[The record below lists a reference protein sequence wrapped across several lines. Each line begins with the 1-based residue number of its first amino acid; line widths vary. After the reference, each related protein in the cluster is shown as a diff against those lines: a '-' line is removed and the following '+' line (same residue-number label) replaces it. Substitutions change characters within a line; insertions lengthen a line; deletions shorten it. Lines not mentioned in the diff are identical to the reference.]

1 MVTIRTSGERGHLNF
16 GWLDTYHTFSF
27 GDYYDPAHMGFRAL
41 RVINDDRVAPGMG
54 FDTHPHKDMEII
66 TYVLEGALAH
76 RDSLGSQG
84 VIRPGEVQVM
94 TAGRGIRHSEFN
106 ASKTE
111 QVHLLQIWIKP
122 RAAGL
127 EPAYAQKEFPREKRL
142 NRLQAVASPDERDGS
157 LKINQDAVVYASIL
171 EKGKSVEHALAA
183 GRHAWV
189 QVARG
194 DVEVNGVRLGAG
206 DGVSVSDEKAL
217 EIAGAAESEL
227 LLFELA

>member
-1 MVTIRTSGERGHLNF
+1 MLTVRKSADRGHLNF

-27 GDYYDPAHMGFRAL
+27 GEYHDPAHMGFRSL

-66 TYVLEGALAH
+66 TYVLEGELAH
-76 RDSLGSQG
+76 RDSLGSEG
-84 VIRPGEVQVM
+84 TIKPGEVQVM

-106 ASKTE
+106 ASKTN

-122 RAAGL
+122 GAPGL
-127 EPAYAQKEFPREKRL
+127 PPAYAQKEFPREKRL

-157 LKINQDAVVYASIL
+157 LKINQDAVVYAAVL
-171 EKGKSVEHALAA
+171 EEGTSVNLELKP

-189 QVARG
+189 QVGRG
-194 DVEVNGVRLGAG
+194 EVEVNGVRLGTG

-217 EIAGAAESEL
+217 KIAGNSDSEL
-227 LLFELA
+227 LVFDLA